1 MLASHNGSLLGAILD
16 ANAADRLRVDL
27 SVVISNNSGSRA
39 LERARE
45 ASIPTAH
52 LSSQTHKTPN
62 ELDSAIADT
71 LREYRSE
78 WVLLAG
84 YMKKLGP
91 ETLAAFH
98 DRIINTHPSLLPRH
112 GGAGFY
118 GQRVH
123 AAVLDAGDSVSG
135 ATIHHVNEHYDEGE
149 IISQVRVPVRADDTV
164 ERLQARV
171 QAAERELLI
180 DTLADLSG
188 RAMPIT

>member
-27 SVVISNNSGSRA
+27 TVVISNNSGSRA

-45 ASIPTAH
+45 AGIPTAH

-62 ELDSAIADT
+62 ELDSAIAYT
-71 LREYRSE
+71 LREHQSE

-91 ETLAAFH
+91 ETLAAFQ

-123 AAVLDAGDSVSG
+123 AAVLEAGDSVSG
-135 ATIHHVNEHYDEGE
+135 ATIHLVNEHYDEGE

-164 ERLQARV
+164 ELLQTRV

-180 DTLADLSG
+180 DTLAELSG